1 MKFIRI
7 LDLSL
12 QLLVLS
18 AALLLGLFSDPFRG
32 LLFYSLV
39 IAVVQTLS
47 HMFYY
52 LRERDK
58 RRLTRGRRI
67 FHTLFRALVFLLA
80 CLGLSL
86 LLHDLGIHN
95 ELLDSYLH
103 LYSFGG
109 LAILGIP
116 ASLYYIGLS
125 MYELRMYLYLQAQSE
140 AVDFGA

>member
-18 AALLLGLFSDPFRG
+18 AGLLLALVRDFFSGLLVYSAGIALVQSAAHLYYYSLTRNLRRFTPGRRVFHRVFRLIVLLGL
-32 LLFYSLV
+32 L
-39 IAVVQTLS
+39 
-47 HMFYY
+47 
-52 LRERDK
+52 
-58 RRLTRGRRI
+58 
-67 FHTLFRALVFLLA
+67 
-80 CLGLSL
+80 CLGLL
-86 LLHDLGIHN
+86 CAGCWQADLW
-95 ELLDSYLH
+95 YVM
-103 LYSFGG
+103 LYI
-109 LAILGIP
+109 LAVLGTIGVP